1 MKRTFNWAFIGTGNI
16 ASSMAKNFIEMN
28 KPIYSAWNRTRNRA
42 TKFGENFNVEKIFT
56 NCDEMLSDPSVDIVY
71 IATTHDN
78 HIDFIKKALKQKK
91 HVLCEKSIT
100 LNSGELTEA
109 ISLAKTNDV
118 ILAEAMTIWH
128 MPLYKKL
135 WDVVKNGEL
144 GKLQMINVTHGI
156 SRKVDLDNRFF
167 SLELGGGTLLDI
179 GVYALSLARS
189 FMEFQPNEIISK
201 VEFEKGGADNNECI
215 ILSNESGQLA
225 NITLSFT
232 SKIPIH
238 AVMSF
243 DKGYIEIEK
252 SFLRADTVFIYYND
266 TNETREITVGKRE
279 DAMKYEIINMEKSII
294 NGNSDIMMMDKTID
308 VMEIMTTLR
317 KDWGMKFNSEK

>member
-28 KPIYSAWNRTRNRA
+28 KPIYSAWNRTSNRA

-179 GVYALSLARS
+179 GVYALSFARS